1 MNERRRGPLL
11 ATMLL
16 AALVGCLEDH
26 ETVDVADALP
36 PTSAVAEAPW
46 IPPGVTEEQVELG
59 RELYLPC
66 AVCHGLDGE
75 GNSLG
80 PSLRDGEWLH
90 IAGSL
95 SDIEAII
102 RSGVPQPREYPV
114 PMVPMGG
121 GDYDAEELRAVAAYV
136 YAISQPPPAD
146 GSGSTP
152 AG

>member
-1 MNERRRGPLL
+1 MIPLL
-11 ATMLL
+11 VAVM
-16 AALVGCLEDH
+16 GCQGDD
-26 ETVDVADALP
+26 ETIDVADTVP

-46 IPPGVTEEQVELG
+46 IPPGVTEEQVDLG

-80 PSLRDGEWLH
+80 PSLRDGEWIH
-90 IAGSL
+90 ITGSL
-95 SDIEAII
+95 AEIESII
-102 RSGVPQPREYPV
+102 LSGVPQPREYPV

-136 YAISQPPPAD
+136 FAISQPPP
-146 GSGSTP
+146 P
-152 AG
+152 AGSEGSPAG